1 MSDTVLSSLSPLLD
15 SRPKIV
21 YGVFIILL
29 IVYSTTVPSQIR
41 SFADTILGRIL
52 GALWIYI
59 SIQLF
64 GWIHGLLTAIAFLL
78 ILYPSPHSSGS
89 EGFYGGGPIVEKD
102 RIGKRWFV
110 ERVLG
115 EDPSTINTEKV
126 VTHAVQD

>member
-1 MSDTVLSSLSPLLD
+1 MSDSVLSSLSPLLD

-21 YGVFIILL
+21 YGVFILL
-29 IVYSTTVPSQIR
+29 VIIYSTIIPSRIR
-41 SFADTILGRIL
+41 SFADTILGRII
-52 GALWIYI
+52 GAVWIYS
-59 SIQLF
+59 SIYLF

-78 ILYPSPHSSGS
+78 IIYPSPHSSGS
-89 EGFYGGGPIVEKD
+89 EGFYGGPVVEKE

-126 VTHAVQD
+126 VTQAVQD